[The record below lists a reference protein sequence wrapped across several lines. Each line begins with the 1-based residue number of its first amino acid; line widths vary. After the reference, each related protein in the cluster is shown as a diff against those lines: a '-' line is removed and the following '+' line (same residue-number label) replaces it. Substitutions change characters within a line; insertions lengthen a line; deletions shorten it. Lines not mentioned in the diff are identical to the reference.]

1 MRCTLTDPT
10 KQQIY
15 QLSNEQVNKLTSKQG
30 FPSYQSAWLCY
41 WQTRAYVCEI
51 FRQIVFPVSF
61 LCSCFWS
68 WPQPFC
74 HQHHHYLHHVAVV
87 VIVIFVPIVSI
98 LFYNHHFHYLI
109 CFWVVKQ
116 RNSKEAGTCT
126 FVVNLNDQ
134 LSWFSF
140 LFYVS
145 TLNSPQKLRSSHWWL
160 STSMWWVLLF
170 FECTSYHSTSRC
182 QILQENRRIYWRMK
196 RSIIW

>member
-1 MRCTLTDPT
+1 MFV
-10 KQQIY
+10 KY
-15 QLSNEQVNKLTSKQG
+15 FVKLFFQ
-30 FPSYQSAWLCY
+30 FHFFA
-41 WQTRAYVCEI
+41 V
-51 FRQIVFPVSF
+51 VSD
-61 LCSCFWS
+61 LE
-68 WPQPFC
+68 PQPFC
-74 HQHHHYLHHVAVV
+74 HEHHYYRHHIAVV

-109 CFWVVKQ
+109 YFWVVKQ
-116 RNSKEAGTCT
+116 RNNKEAGTCT

-134 LSWFSF
+134 LGSFSF

-145 TLNSPQKLRSSHWWL
+145 ALNSPQKLHSSHWWL
-160 STSMWWVLLF
+160 STSMWWVRLF

>member
-1 MRCTLTDPT
+1 MFV
-10 KQQIY
+10 KY
-15 QLSNEQVNKLTSKQG
+15 SVKLFFQ
-30 FPSYQSAWLCY
+30 FHLFA
-41 WQTRAYVCEI
+41 V
-51 FRQIVFPVSF
+51 VSD
-61 LCSCFWS
+61 LE
-68 WPQPFC
+68 PQPFC
-74 HQHHHYLHHVAVV
+74 HQHHHYLHHIAVV

-116 RNSKEAGTCT
+116 RNNKEAGTCT

-160 STSMWWVLLF
+160 STSMWWVRLF

-182 QILQENRRIYWRMK
+182 QILQKIDEFIGEWNDRLSDNYYHRWTSHSLRRTILLLFF
-196 RSIIW
+196 